1 MENDNVIKSSY
12 DRYFVNK
19 TMQENKE
26 EAEVEKSAPKKTTP
40 KKTTTKKTTTASTKK
55 ETSKPKEDPK
65 PTQVAVYSSGKLAH
79 PALGRLDKGYNIVT
93 PAQADEW
100 MKISNKV
107 RMATPEEVAA
117 AYEV

>member
-19 TMQENKE
+19 TVKENQEETQQKI
-26 EAEVEKSAPKKTTP
+26 APK
-40 KKTTTKKTTTASTKK
+40 KKTTTKKTTTSSTKK
-55 ETSKPKEDPK
+55 ETSKPKRDSK
-65 PTQVAVYSSGKLAH
+65 PTQVALYSSGKLAH

-93 PAQADEW
+93 PTQADEW

>member
-12 DRYFVNK
+12 DTQFVNK
-19 TMQENKE
+19 TIKENQE
-26 EAEVEKSAPKKTTP
+26 EAKQQKTAA
-40 KKTTTKKTTTASTKK
+40 KKTTTKKTTTSSTK
-55 ETSKPKEDPK
+55 TKPKEDPK

-79 PALGRLDKGYNIVT
+79 PALGRLDKGYNILT

-100 MKISNKV
+100 IKLSNKV

>member
-12 DRYFVNK
+12 DRNFVNK
-19 TMQENKE
+19 TIKENQE
-26 EAEVEKSAPKKTTP
+26 EAKQQKTAT
-40 KKTTTKKTTTASTKK
+40 KKTTTKKTTTSSTK
-55 ETSKPKEDPK
+55 TKPKEDPK
-65 PTQVAVYSSGKLAH
+65 PTQVAVYSSGKVAH
-79 PALGRLDKGYNIVT
+79 PALGRLHKGYNIVT

-100 MKISNKV
+100 MKLSNKV

>member
-12 DRYFVNK
+12 DRHFVNK
-19 TMQENKE
+19 TIKENQEESKQ
-26 EAEVEKSAPKKTTP
+26 KSAPKKSTT

-55 ETSKPKEDPK
+55 ETSKPKEDSK
-65 PTQVAVYSSGKLAH
+65 PTQVAVHSSGKLAH

>member
-12 DRYFVNK
+12 DRNFVNK
-19 TMQENKE
+19 TIKENQE
-26 EAEVEKSAPKKTTP
+26 EAKQQKTAT
-40 KKTTTKKTTTASTKK
+40 KKTTTKKTTTSSTK
-55 ETSKPKEDPK
+55 TKPKEDPK
-65 PTQVAVYSSGKLAH
+65 PTQVAVYSSGKVAH

-100 MKISNKV
+100 MKLSNKV

>member
-12 DRYFVNK
+12 DRNFVNK
-19 TMQENKE
+19 TIKENQE
-26 EAEVEKSAPKKTTP
+26 EAKQQKTAT
-40 KKTTTKKTTTASTKK
+40 KKTTTKKTTTSSTK
-55 ETSKPKEDPK
+55 TKPKEDPK
-65 PTQVAVYSSGKLAH
+65 PTQVAVYSSGKIAH

-100 MKISNKV
+100 MKLSNKV

>member
-12 DRYFVNK
+12 DRNFVNK
-19 TMQENKE
+19 TIKENQE
-26 EAEVEKSAPKKTTP
+26 EAKQQKTAT
-40 KKTTTKKTTTASTKK
+40 KKTTTKKTTTSSTK
-55 ETSKPKEDPK
+55 TKPREDPK
-65 PTQVAVYSSGKLAH
+65 PTQVAVYSSGKVAH

-100 MKISNKV
+100 MKLSNKV